1 MVRTKKQENMERASL
16 EQLNHEEL
24 KEEAQRY
31 GLSTAGNSSTLIDSI
46 MNHLETNAPGK
57 ELPPP
62 TTSTQPPKTT
72 TKKQTPAVSGP
83 TSQPSAT
90 GTPAETPGTMNVM
103 HEMLSVLQQQQ
114 QQINQMFQL
123 LANREREPAAQQ
135 PQQQPQE
142 EIPQPGRSR
151 SAGSS
156 LSGEAG
162 RQTTESWPT
171 GSAVQAL
178 AS

>member
-1 MVRTKKQENMERASL
+1 
-16 EQLNHEEL
+16 
-24 KEEAQRY
+24 
-31 GLSTAGNSSTLIDSI
+31 
-46 MNHLETNAPGK
+46 MNHLETNASGK

-62 TTSTQPPKTT
+62 TTSTQPPK

-90 GTPAETPGTMNVM
+90 GTPAETPGTTNVM

-114 QQINQMFQL
+114 QQINQML
-123 LANREREPAAQQ
+123 LANREREPAAHQ